1 MFSLSVS
8 FTILLDKT
16 EDFVDMAVKHTREMM
31 EEERTYLRCELYRS
45 QDEPEKFSLQVV
57 YKDQQD
63 ARKDWPVLDS
73 FHKAVKPW
81 LLKSRI
87 ISWDRLI

>member
-1 MFSLSVS
+1 MFSLSIS

-16 EDFVDMAVKHTREMM
+16 EDFVDLAVKHVRKMM
-31 EEERTYLRCELYRS
+31 KEEHTCIRCEIYRS
-45 QDEPEKFSLQVV
+45 QDEPEKFALHTL
-57 YKDQQD
+57 YKNQQD
-63 ARKDWPVLDS
+63 ASKDWPVLEN

-87 ISWDRLI
+87 ISWDRIA